1 MTDLNLLVNFTT
13 RNLLYNTKLRSA
25 ARLPDLAHGGGTLLD
40 GELAGGDWR
49 AVARRVA
56 GVQHVGEVVVQAS
69 AARACSSVEV
79 FKIIQFKTDFVW
91 DSFQYFDF

>member
-1 MTDLNLLVNFTT
+1 MADLNLLVNSTT
-13 RNLLYNTKLRSA
+13 IKLLYNTKLRSA
-25 ARLPDLAHGGGTLLD
+25 ARLPDLAHGRGTLLD
-40 GELAGGDWR
+40 GERAGGDWR